1 MSRTFKDR
9 GYRRKKVKNSFL
21 QKICMSYSDDFKGKN
36 SGRAYK
42 NGMIRQ
48 RIKRINKVDIND
60 SQLRDIIDNFNESNE
75 YERMIR

>member
-9 GYRRKKVKNSFL
+9 GYRRKKVNNAFL

-48 RIKRINKVDIND
+48 RIKRLDDKEMREDLIK
-60 SQLRDIIDNFNESNE
+60 
-75 YERMIR
+75 